1 VKQNQMKKFLYPVL
15 IVALIFI
22 AVATVISLFF
32 LPQTSSRGLAKT
44 EQHQLQQVS
53 KTTPEKLPPVQA
65 NPDDIAVLKRYAESY
80 EPKST
85 KHSVTQIP
93 PEPPKKVL
101 QTISNLANSQS
112 REHEKYIVLII
123 LRLSRFQIENFKQ
136 RYELGRDNPLTQEF
150 FRIIGKSDFKGAEFL
165 PSYLAD
171 NYVEENPELL
181 KYPLI
186 EKEMKRIEKAG
197 EKLKRELDEKTR
209 RQGERSRL

>member
-1 VKQNQMKKFLYPVL
+1 MLV
-15 IVALIFI
+15 VA
-22 AVATVISLFF
+22 VTVISLFF
-32 LPQTSSRGLAKT
+32 LSQNSSSGLAKT
-44 EQHQLQQVS
+44 EEHPSQQVS
-53 KTTPEKLPPVQA
+53 ETTPEKLPHVQA
-65 NPDDIAVLKRYAESY
+65 NPADIAILKTYAESY

-85 KHSVTQIP
+85 KQSVTQIP
-93 PEPPKKVL
+93 PEPSEKVL
-101 QTISNLANSQS
+101 QAISNLANSQS

-150 FRIIGKSDFKGAEFL
+150 FRIIGVNDYKRREFL

-197 EKLKRELDEKTR
+197 EKIKKELDETTR
-209 RQGERSRL
+209 KQEKRSR